1 MPRGGGQAPW
11 AQGHG
16 RPPLPWP
23 PDGAEDLPSLAVSRL
38 LGARGAVWSFL
49 FPARERELN
58 ERCRCDCKKDD
69 AARHTVFWLHRR
81 SIGLGG
87 RVPVTQL
94 QEHSSQGAGLG
105 APPHAE
111 RVSRDR
117 SDRDMF
123 SGESEEMNCCARCQ
137 ALIFAKS
144 ILKTLLSLLNVL
156 E

>member
-1 MPRGGGQAPW
+1 MN
-11 AQGHG
+11 
-16 RPPLPWP
+16 
-23 PDGAEDLPSLAVSRL
+23 GAGVTVKRT
-38 LGARGAVWSFL
+38 
-49 FPARERELN
+49 
-58 ERCRCDCKKDD
+58 D